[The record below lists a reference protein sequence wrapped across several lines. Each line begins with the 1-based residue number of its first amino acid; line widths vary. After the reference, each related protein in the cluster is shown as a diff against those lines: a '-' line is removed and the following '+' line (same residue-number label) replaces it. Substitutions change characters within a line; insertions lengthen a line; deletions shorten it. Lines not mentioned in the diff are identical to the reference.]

1 MNSKKAKAL
10 RSFLNPKE
18 GDEISKRVYR
28 KAKKEFSRLSD
39 KQKHEFINNL
49 NIVKNSK

>member
-1 MNSKKAKAL
+1 MNGKKAKAL

-18 GDEISKRVYR
+18 GDHISKQVYR
-28 KAKKEFSRLSD
+28 RAKREFSRLSD